1 MTPGPQPTPAAER
14 FWRHVVKGP
23 GASDCW
29 IWTGAVGDDGYGR
42 FWVPQPD
49 GGQRAMR
56 PQRWLFEHL
65 TGIALHP
72 RVLLLH
78 ACDVPLCVHV
88 DVDQAASHLAPGTH
102 RGNMLERVQRGR
114 HSNASTALRIAG
126 LPRSERVRLSR
137 ELRQAFRD
145 HGWDAVAVR
154 ACRTGIA
161 ADTPTLF

>member
-1 MTPGPQPTPAAER
+1 MTGPLPVSAEKR
-14 FWRHVVKGP
+14 FWSHVVQGP
-23 GASDCW
+23 APSDCW

-56 PQRWLFEHL
+56 PQRWLYEHL
-65 TGIALHP
+65 TGTVLHP
-72 RVLLLH
+72 STLLLH

-88 DVDQAASHLAPGTH
+88 DDDLSVSHLAPGTH

-114 HSNASTALRIAG
+114 HRNASTALRTVSF
-126 LPRSERVRLSR
+126 PRSERVRLSR
-137 ELRQAFRD
+137 ELREAFRD
-145 HGWDAVAVR
+145 HGWDAAAVR

-161 ADTPTLF
+161 TNTPTLW

>member
-1 MTPGPQPTPAAER
+1 VSGPVPVSAEER
-14 FWRHVVKGP
+14 FWSHVVKGP
-23 GASDCW
+23 AVSDCW

-56 PQRWLFEHL
+56 PQRWLYEHL
-65 TGIALHP
+65 TGTDLSP
-72 RVLLLH
+72 STLLLH

-88 DVDQAASHLAPGTH
+88 DVNPAVSHLAPGTH

-114 HSNASTALRIAG
+114 HRNGATSLRTAG
-126 LPRSERVRLSR
+126 LKRSERVRLSR

-145 HGWDAVAVR
+145 HGWDTSAVR

-161 ADTPTLF
+161 ADTPTLW